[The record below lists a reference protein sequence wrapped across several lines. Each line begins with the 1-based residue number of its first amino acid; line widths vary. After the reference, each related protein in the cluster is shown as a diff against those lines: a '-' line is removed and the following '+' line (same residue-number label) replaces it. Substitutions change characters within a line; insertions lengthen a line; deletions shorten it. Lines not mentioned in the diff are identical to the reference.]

1 MRIVSEILRHPANR
15 DSKYT
20 ALLRST
26 YWQIYKRLTGKPLDI
41 TFHGLKLR
49 CFPENRSTSRAIY
62 FSGLP
67 DFREM
72 RFMIDDLRPE
82 DRFID
87 VGANAGIYTLL
98 ACSIVGEKGS
108 VQAIE
113 PNPDAAT
120 LLIKNLKLNRL
131 KNVSV
136 HGIALSDMST
146 NVSFNSTDDTCNS
159 YVGVAGETPVSE
171 NLIQAERMDEY
182 LPEFQYAMAK
192 LDVEGYEPFIIR
204 GASKWLR
211 SDNPPVMQ
219 IETAGYSNRYGIST
233 SALIEELKCLGYFT
247 AVYDPETRSLQP
259 TCRPWE
265 VPADNILAVSMSRRS
280 FVEQR
285 LSSNN
290 PLDQDR

>member
-15 DSKYT
+15 DSKIT
-20 ALLRST
+20 ALARSA
-26 YWQIYKRLTGKPLDI
+26 YWQIYKRLTGRSLDI
-41 TFHGLKLR
+41 PFHGFKLR

-72 RFMIDDLRPE
+72 RFMLDYLRPG

-98 ACSIVGEKGS
+98 ACSIIGPEGS
-108 VQAIE
+108 VEAIE
-113 PNPDAAT
+113 PNPDAAA
-120 LLIKNLKLNRL
+120 LLVENLYLNQI

-136 HGIALSDMST
+136 HGIALSDTSAR
-146 NVSFNSTDDTCNS
+146 VSFHTTADTCTS

-171 NLIQAERMDEY
+171 FQTQAERMDEH

-233 SALIEELKCLGYFT
+233 TELIEELKCFGYFT
-247 AVYDPETRSLQP
+247 AIYDHLTRSLQP

-265 VPADNILAVSMSRRS
+265 VPEDNILAVSISRRS

-285 LSSNN
+285 LSLNN
-290 PLDQDR
+290 PPDNDN